1 MVLLL
6 LSVCGHK
13 GFPAITL
20 ALVDRSS
27 EFLMQK
33 TWPPH
38 AILVSE
44 WPIYKK
50 YPSPSETTVPIQEP
64 SFAGIMFIMSS
75 TKFSHFIL
83 IGEKKLSATCN
94 SYRSINKNN
103 LLLLK
108 LLCQLEPSFTGM
120 MFIMSST
127 KFSHFILIGEKNVSA
142 TCNSYRSINKNN
154 LLLLKLLCQLEPSFT
169 GMVFIMSLVWYL

>member
-20 ALVDRSS
+20 ALLDRSS

-50 YPSPSETTVPIQEP
+50 
-64 SFAGIMFIMSS
+64 
-75 TKFSHFIL
+75 
-83 IGEKKLSATCN
+83 
-94 SYRSINKNN
+94 
-103 LLLLK
+103 
-108 LLCQLEPSFTGM
+108 
-120 MFIMSST
+120 
-127 KFSHFILIGEKNVSA
+127 
-142 TCNSYRSINKNN
+142 
-154 LLLLKLLCQLEPSFT
+154 
-169 GMVFIMSLVWYL
+169 

>member
-50 YPSPSETTVPIQEP
+50 YPSPSETTVPIGTKLYRNDVYNVLYKIF
-64 SFAGIMFIMSS
+64 SF
-75 TKFSHFIL
+75 HFDRR
-83 IGEKKLSATCN
+83 KKCVRHMQFL
-94 SYRSINKNN
+94 
-103 LLLLK
+103 
-108 LLCQLEPSFTGM
+108 
-120 MFIMSST
+120 
-127 KFSHFILIGEKNVSA
+127 
-142 TCNSYRSINKNN
+142 
-154 LLLLKLLCQLEPSFT
+154 
-169 GMVFIMSLVWYL
+169 

>member
-1 MVLLL
+1 LVPIGTVVSEGEDYFCLLYTTVKQFVAVFCMVLLL

-20 ALVDRSS
+20 ALLDRSS

-50 YPSPSETTVPIQEP
+50 
-64 SFAGIMFIMSS
+64 
-75 TKFSHFIL
+75 
-83 IGEKKLSATCN
+83 
-94 SYRSINKNN
+94 
-103 LLLLK
+103 
-108 LLCQLEPSFTGM
+108 
-120 MFIMSST
+120 
-127 KFSHFILIGEKNVSA
+127 
-142 TCNSYRSINKNN
+142 
-154 LLLLKLLCQLEPSFT
+154 
-169 GMVFIMSLVWYL
+169 

>member
-1 MVLLL
+1 MSEKIVKTGSLFCPKAHKQFVAVFCMVLLL

-20 ALVDRSS
+20 ALLDRSS

-50 YPSPSETTVPIQEP
+50 
-64 SFAGIMFIMSS
+64 
-75 TKFSHFIL
+75 
-83 IGEKKLSATCN
+83 
-94 SYRSINKNN
+94 
-103 LLLLK
+103 
-108 LLCQLEPSFTGM
+108 
-120 MFIMSST
+120 
-127 KFSHFILIGEKNVSA
+127 
-142 TCNSYRSINKNN
+142 
-154 LLLLKLLCQLEPSFT
+154 
-169 GMVFIMSLVWYL
+169 